1 MDMTT
6 TAATEKPSAVDGAV
20 RVRQVNPGEK
30 LDTLQTLAD
39 DAGVTMAPTDGLLLI
54 KFAPDG
60 EVIPYVLRL
69 GLMSEGRLERA
80 IMPIYSTI
88 VRVRAQ
94 ANQITRREH
103 FKEQQAAHAA
113 EETK

>member
-20 RVRQVNPGEK
+20 RVRQINPGEK

-39 DAGVTMAPTDGLLLI
+39 DAGVTTAPTDGLLLI